1 MFVVESVTDV
11 YVYLCACACV
21 RRATKEENRA
31 EELME
36 QERLIDEYLQQNAS
50 SSSSN
55 QNTTLQLDP
64 VTEIPRNTYIYIY
77 TGTLLFDS
85 PRNFARN
92 PSFSFCHW
100 VKCSHT
106 GTTLDV

>member
-55 QNTTLQLDP
+55 QNTTTLQLDP

-77 TGTLLFDS
+77 TGTFLLDS

-106 GTTLDV
+106 TLDV

>member
-1 MFVVESVTDV
+1 MFVCCRVRNGCVRV
-11 YVYLCACACV
+11 FMRMRV

-50 SSSSN
+50 SSSN
-55 QNTTLQLDP
+55 QNTTTLQLDP

-77 TGTLLFDS
+77 TGTFLLDS
-85 PRNFARN
+85 SRNFARN

-106 GTTLDV
+106 TFNV